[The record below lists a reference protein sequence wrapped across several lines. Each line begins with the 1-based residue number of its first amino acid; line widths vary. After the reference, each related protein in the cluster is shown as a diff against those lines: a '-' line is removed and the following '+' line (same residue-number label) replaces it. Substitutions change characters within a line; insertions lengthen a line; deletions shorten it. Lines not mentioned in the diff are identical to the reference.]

1 MTTITTTAAVM
12 PTTMQGNAN
21 HHEYHQF
28 LANVQTH
35 FDRSTQ
41 EGRLPVFT
49 TSATGLFEAYLD
61 SFTDPVE
68 RQYHRCDCCRR
79 FIEQFGG
86 LVILDSQLQLR
97 SVLWNAKSTPAYLR
111 PAVAAMTALVEQ
123 AEITGVWLSKDPIWG
138 KPKTQAWHHVSVTV
152 PKAMV
157 FKSLVQSGFQ
167 ARAEKAEDFRTV
179 KRALA
184 EYTRPMLEQAVRL
197 LKSEAMYR
205 SEKVLGQ
212 AQWLHD
218 VHVQYHRTTKG
229 NKGNTPQ
236 SSQHQDRR
244 LWQAVAQAPAGF
256 CHPRS
261 SMIGTLLDDLAA
273 GMTFEQVSTR
283 FAQKMHPLQYQRP
296 QAAPKAGTIATAEK
310 LIEQLKA
317 AGSLQRRFARL
328 DEIQAL
334 WRDAS
339 SNHIK
344 ISPKTGSGVFA
355 DLIPKAK
362 SKVSDAV
369 MPPPVTI
376 TWEKFQRT
384 VLPHAQRMALKVPQ
398 HSSFG
403 SLVTAV
409 HADAPPILQWDHET
423 RRNPFSWYLW
433 VSGSDAQQFGLSA
446 HAFHPIA
453 ALTLLPSM
461 WQNGFAHQG
470 RGFMLVLEGA
480 KDTRSNNSSCLFPE
494 MLKSELHG
502 VRSVIEAYSNSHPMQ
517 THNGAHAA
525 GLLLQASSVQT
536 WNATVRVWNDHGPT
550 DYCLDR
556 WD

>member
-1 MTTITTTAAVM
+1 MTTTTVTAMTPAAAM
-12 PTTMQGNAN
+12 PTKTQGNADD
-21 HHEYHQF
+21 HEYHQF
-28 LANVQTH
+28 LASMQTH
-35 FDRSTQ
+35 FDRCTQ
-41 EGRLPVFT
+41 EGHLPVFT

-86 LVILDSQLQLR
+86 LVVLNEQLQLR
-97 SVLWNAKSTPAYLR
+97 SVLWDVKSTPAYLR
-111 PAVAAMTALVEQ
+111 PAVAAMAALVEQ

-138 KPKTQAWHHVSVTV
+138 KPQTQAWHHLSVTV

-157 FKSLVQSGFQ
+157 LNSLVQTGFQ
-167 ARAEKAEDFRTV
+167 ARAEKAEDFRNV
-179 KRALA
+179 KRALE

-218 VHVQYHRTTKG
+218 VHVQYHRAAKG
-229 NKGNTPQ
+229 NKAKTPQ
-236 SSQHQDRR
+236 YQDRL

-273 GMTFEQVSTR
+273 DMPFEQVSTR

-296 QAAPKAGTIATAEK
+296 QAAPKAGAIAAAEK

-317 AGSLQRRFARL
+317 AGSLQRRFAKL

-334 WRDAS
+334 WRNAS
-339 SNHIK
+339 IK
-344 ISPKTGSGVFA
+344 TNPTTGSGVFA
-355 DLIPKAK
+355 ALMPKVK
-362 SKVSDAV
+362 NKVSHAM

-433 VSGSDAQQFGLSA
+433 VSGSDAEQFGLSA

-461 WQNGFAHQG
+461 WQDGFAHQG

-525 GLLLQASSVQT
+525 GLLLQASSIQT
-536 WNATVRVWNDHGPT
+536 WNATVRVWSDHGPT

>member
-1 MTTITTTAAVM
+1 MTTTTTITTAAVM
-12 PTTMQGNAN
+12 PMNTQGNAD

-61 SFTDPVE
+61 SFTDPAE

-86 LVILDSQLQLR
+86 LVVLNEQLQLR
-97 SVLWNAKSTPAYLR
+97 SVLWDTRSTSVHLR
-111 PAVAAMTALVEQ
+111 PAVAAMAALVEQ

-138 KPKTQAWHHVSVTV
+138 KPKTQAWHHLSVTV

-157 FKSLVQSGFQ
+157 LNSLVQSGFQ

-179 KRALA
+179 KRALE
-184 EYTRPMLEQAVRL
+184 EYTRPVLEQAVRL

-218 VHVQYHRTTKG
+218 VHVQYHRAAKSHKG
-229 NKGNTPQ
+229 KTC
-236 SSQHQDRR
+236 QHQNRL

-296 QAAPKAGTIATAEK
+296 QAAPKAGAIAAAEK

-334 WRDAS
+334 WRDDGINRITTQATTS
-339 SNHIK
+339 SR
-344 ISPKTGSGVFA
+344 VFA
-355 DLIPKAK
+355 DLMPKVK
-362 SKVSDAV
+362 HKVGDAM

-376 TWEKFQRT
+376 TWEKFRRT
-384 VLPHAQRMALKVPQ
+384 VLPHAQRMALKVPP

-403 SLVTAV
+403 SLVTTV
-409 HADAPPILQWDHET
+409 HADAPPILQWDNET

-433 VSGSDAQQFGLSA
+433 VSGSDAEQFGLSA

-461 WQNGFAHQG
+461 WQDGFVHQG

-480 KDTRSNNSSCLFPE
+480 KDTRLNNSSCLFPE

-502 VRSVIEAYSNSHPMQ
+502 VRSVIEAYSNSHPLQ

-525 GLLLQASSVQT
+525 GLLLQASGTQT

>member
-1 MTTITTTAAVM
+1 MTTTATTMTSAVM
-12 PTTMQGNAN
+12 PTKAQGNAD
-21 HHEYHQF
+21 HHEYHLF
-28 LANVQTH
+28 LASVQTH
-35 FDRSTQ
+35 FDHSTQ
-41 EGRLPVFT
+41 KGALPVFT
-49 TSATGLFEAYLD
+49 TNATGLFEAYLD
-61 SFTDPVE
+61 SFADPVE

-97 SVLWNAKSTPAYLR
+97 SVLWNANKSTTASLR

-123 AEITGVWLSKDPIWG
+123 AEITGVWLSKDAIWG
-138 KPKTQAWHHVSVTV
+138 KPQTQAWHHLSVTV
-152 PKAMV
+152 PNAMV

-218 VHVQYHRTTKG
+218 VHLQYHHTTKG

-296 QAAPKAGTIATAEK
+296 QAAPKAGTIVAAEK
-310 LIEQLKA
+310 LIAELKA
-317 AGSLQRRFARL
+317 AGSLKRRFARL
-328 DEIQAL
+328 DEIQTL
-334 WRDAS
+334 WRDVS
-339 SNHIK
+339 IK
-344 ISPKTGSGVFA
+344 TNPKTGSGVFA

-362 SKVSDAV
+362 SKAGHAV

-409 HADAPPILQWDHET
+409 YADAPPILQWDHET

-433 VSGSDAQQFGLSA
+433 VSDSDAEQFGLSA
-446 HAFHPIA
+446 HAFHPIVA
-453 ALTLLPSM
+453 VTLLPSM
-461 WQNGFAHQG
+461 WQSEFAHQG
-470 RGFMLVLEGA
+470 QGFMLVLEGA
-480 KDTRSNNSSCLFPE
+480 KDTRSPSACLFPE

-502 VRSVIEAYSNSHPMQ
+502 VRSVIEAYSRTHTLDNHNS
-517 THNGAHAA
+517 AHAA
-525 GLLLQASSVQT
+525 GLLLQASGTQT
-536 WNATVRVWNDHGPT
+536 WDATVRVWNDHGPT